1 MHYNTS
7 FNRKGGFKLFNSK
20 ILGVLTA
27 LMMCVMLGGC
37 GGSDSPNTK
46 AETLKIGTIA
56 SLNAGEQQFNDYLKN
71 LESQV
76 TRNHLKLSANYTF
89 YDNLTG
95 MQLGLQSGEV
105 DEISTYKC
113 VADYLIVRQPGI
125 EIKTDN
131 VFDPPLKDNFCCAVK
146 SDRSELLDALNNAI
160 DAMKDDG
167 TLEKLTKQFIA
178 DQNDGAE
185 PDAVEMP
192 KLEGAETIKV
202 AVTGDLPPIDL
213 ITADGKPAGFNTAV
227 LAEISKLINKNFE
240 LVSIESTA
248 RASALSSGAVD
259 IVFWVRVPES
269 DSIFPLNVDRPEG
282 IDISHEYYK
291 DEIVHVG
298 MKK

>member
-1 MHYNTS
+1 M
-7 FNRKGGFKLFNSK
+7 FKKK
-20 ILGVLTA
+20 ILGALTA
-27 LMMCVMLGGC
+27 LLTTCMMFAGC
-37 GGSDSPNTK
+37 GGTDAPNTK
-46 AETLKIGTIA
+46 AENLKIGTIS
-56 SLNAGEQQFNDYLKN
+56 SLNASEQQFNDYLKN

-76 TRNHLKLSANYTF
+76 TRNHLKLSTNYTF
-89 YDNLTG
+89 YDNLNS

-113 VADYLIVRQPGI
+113 VADYLVVRQPGI

-131 VFDPPLKDNFCCAVK
+131 VLDPPLRDKFCCAVK

-160 DAMKDDG
+160 DSMSESGRIAA
-167 TLEKLTKQFIA
+167 LTKQFIA
-178 DQNDGAE
+178 DLKDGAD

-192 KLEGAETIKV
+192 KLEGAETLNV
-202 AVTGDLPPIDL
+202 AVTGDLPPLDL

-282 IDISHEYYK
+282 IDITHEYYK